1 MKYLLDTNVV
11 SEFRKPEHKQNP
23 NVLAW
28 VRATGTHSF
37 WISAVTVQELYLGV
51 IRMEHRDER
60 QALSLRQWIE
70 EVVEDATLLTLDK
83 ALLDLRPDCAETIAL

>member
-1 MKYLLDTNVV
+1 M
-11 SEFRKPEHKQNP
+11 
-23 NVLAW
+23 
-28 VRATGTHSF
+28 
-37 WISAVTVQELYLGV
+37 

-70 EVVEDATLLTLDK
+70 EAVEDATLLTLDE